1 MKNQNNN
8 SALYTLVSVFFF
20 WGFIAASNGVFI
32 PFCKTYFS
40 IDQFQ
45 SQLLNSIG
53 FLPEQSSRANIYK
66 GNGCDHC
73 NNTGYKGRM
82 GVYEILEINKSL
94 KQAILSNLQQNELN
108 ALAKK
113 NGFRPMQE
121 MGHDLLLSGDL
132 TFSEY
137 SRVLQAN

>member
-1 MKNQNNN
+1 MNNISKEELNALAKAKIHPDKMTIVIVGNKYLIKN
-8 SALYTLVSVFFF
+8 
-20 WGFIAASNGVFI
+20 I
-32 PFCKTYFS
+32 K
-40 IDQFQ
+40 
-45 SQLLNSIG
+45 
-53 FLPEQSSRANIYK
+53 
-66 GNGCDHC
+66 
-73 NNTGYKGRM
+73 
-82 GVYEILEINKSL
+82 EILEINKSL